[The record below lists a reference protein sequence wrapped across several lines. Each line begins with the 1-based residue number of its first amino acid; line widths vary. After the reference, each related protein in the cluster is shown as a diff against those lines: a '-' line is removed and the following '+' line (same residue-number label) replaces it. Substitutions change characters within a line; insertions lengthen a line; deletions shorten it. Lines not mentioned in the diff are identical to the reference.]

1 MNYETILIDQ
11 VEGVRI
17 ITLNRPEVLNALSLQ
32 MVTELD
38 LAMDSMASD
47 DSVKALI
54 ITGAGD
60 KAFSA
65 GADIH
70 EMRTLTPDE
79 AEIAMETRYKAQ
91 WRLATYPKPVLGA
104 LNGLCYGG
112 GTVLATSLDF
122 LIGSEHS
129 EFRFVAVAYGQMNAT
144 WTLANIVGWP
154 MAKEI
159 LYTARVISAQEAYRV
174 GLLNH
179 LVPPENVLVKALELA
194 QIIAANH
201 PGSIQGIKS
210 LVNSSPGRSWEEMWR
225 SEYVARKTA
234 YKGLSVEEGFKDFI
248 TRKGKG

>member
-1 MNYETILIDQ
+1 MNYETILVDQ
-11 VEGVRI
+11 VRGVGI

-32 MVTELD
+32 MVNEID
-38 LAMDSMASD
+38 LAMDGMSSD
-47 DSVKALI
+47 DDVKALV

-70 EMRTLTPDE
+70 EMRTLTSDE
-79 AEIAMETRYKAQ
+79 AEVAMETRYKAQ
-91 WRLATYPKPVLGA
+91 WRLATYAKPVLGA

-122 LIGSEHS
+122 LIGSQRS

-159 LYTARVISAQEAYRV
+159 LYTARVISSSEAYRV

-179 LVPPENVLVKALELA
+179 LVPPEKVLDKALELA
-194 QIIAANH
+194 NIIADNH
-201 PGSIQGIKS
+201 PGSIQGVKS
-210 LVNSSPGRSWEEMWR
+210 LVAGSAGRSWEEMWR
-225 SEYVARKTA
+225 AEYVARKTA
-234 YKGLSVEEGFKDFI
+234 YKGLAVEEGFKDFI
-248 TRKGKG
+248 TRKGRG